1 MYTWHGKHYLGAAHG
16 LAGILTLLLQVPL
29 PALRPRLSSLV
40 QPAVDYLLG
49 LQLPSGN
56 LPSSLESS
64 HGDRLVHWCHG
75 APGFVHLMAHAY
87 RVRKREGVIEG
98 GREYIAVVHMVYP
111 HRCLV
116 IVATW
121 MQLLRVGRWYGRGD
135 CCTRDMVSAMVCRAM
150 PTLSCSSTG

>member
-16 LAGILTLLLQVPL
+16 LAGILTLLLQIPL
-29 PALRPRLSSLV
+29 PVLRPHLSSLV

-64 HGDRLVHWCHG
+64 HGDRLMHWCHG

-87 RVRKREGVIEG
+87 RVRRREGESILQW
-98 GREYIAVVHMVYP
+98 
-111 HRCLV
+111 CKWCTLV
-116 IVATW
+116 GVW
-121 MQLLRVGRWYGRGD
+121 
-135 CCTRDMVSAMVCRAM
+135 
-150 PTLSCSSTG
+150 